1 MPAKKGNKSMK
12 KRGGSAGSFFNSL
25 FKGGA
30 GVADHAINVFGGIGQ
45 QHAAASND
53 NIIAM
58 KQMSGGRRKKGGSM
72 FVDLGAPLVLTGL
85 NHYAKR
91 RSGKKVGG
99 KCALKGGKSK
109 RMTKKSK
116 WGGKRKSMKKRGG
129 DNTNNTN
136 DVEKQDT
143 NDVEET
149 PIIKCNDGKK
159 AVCIDET

>member
-12 KRGGSAGSFFNSL
+12 KRGGTGISVGSVFTNL

-30 GVADHAINVFGGIGQ
+30 GVAENAINVFGGIGQ
-45 QHAAASND
+45 QHAAAAND
-53 NIIAM
+53 NTIAM
-58 KQMSGGRRKKGGSM
+58 KQMGGRRKKGGSM

-99 KCALKGGKSK
+99 KCSLKGGKSK
-109 RMTKKSK
+109 KMTKKSK

-129 DNTNNTN
+129 AIIGSTDIIGST
-136 DVEKQDT
+136 
-143 NDVEET
+143 EEEEVPT
-149 PIIKCNDGKK
+149 IQCNDGKK
-159 AVCIDET
+159 AVCK